1 MRLPLVYGASMFRI
15 ATLTIALS
23 LTGCATLNDMLGSAF
38 VQPKLHYKTMR
49 LSGLSFEGA
58 TLDFDFELE
67 NPNAVAISLASLDYK
82 LNVEGKQLFAGDQNK
97 GIKIGANARSPVTL
111 PFSVKFVDLAQS
123 LATLF
128 SSKQAVPY
136 DLAVGF
142 GLKTPIGPI
151 RLPAKVDGTVPL
163 PKLPE
168 VKVAN
173 VRMGNL
179 SVTGAE
185 VIFDLNVQNKSKFPL
200 RLEGLNYGVEI
211 AGAQVGSGNA
221 QVPAMAANAAA
232 TTQVPIRLN
241 FLSVGAAVVNV
252 VRSKQVPYKFTG
264 KLDLGPFDHPFTLAG
279 NAKL

>member
-1 MRLPLVYGASMFRI
+1 MFRI
-15 ATLTIALS
+15 ATLIIALS
-23 LTGCATLNDMLGSAF
+23 LTGCATLNDLLGSAF

-49 LSGLSFEGA
+49 ISGLSFEGA

-67 NPNAVAISLASLDYK
+67 NPNSVAISLASLDYK

-128 SSKQAVPY
+128 SSKQQVPY

-142 GLKTPIGPI
+142 GLNTPIGPI
-151 RLPAKVDGTVPL
+151 RLPAKVDGNVPL

-179 SVTGAE
+179 SVSGAE
-185 VIFDLNVQNKSKFPL
+185 IIFDLNVQNKSQFPL

-241 FLSVGAAVVNV
+241 FLSAGAAVVNV
-252 VRSKQVPYKFTG
+252 VRKKQVPYKFTG
-264 KLDLGPFDHPFTLAG
+264 KVDLGPFEHPFTLAG